1 MSRYTCS
8 PAEEAELQ
16 TLMAQARANA
26 WAFGISQGL
35 KAYLEQFAP
44 EERMQH
50 ILAISAELE
59 NQFELCHRLL
69 CIETGVNGAD
79 RKAQNQSGNL
89 SNRSISDF
97 L

>member
-1 MSRYTCS
+1 MRYTYS
-8 PAEEAELQ
+8 PAEDAELQ
-16 TLMAQARANA
+16 MIMAQARANA
-26 WAFGISQGL
+26 WAFGISQAL

-44 EERMQH
+44 EKRMQH

-59 NQFELCHRLL
+59 NQFELCNRLL
-69 CIETGVNGAD
+69 CIESGVHGTD
-79 RKAQNQSGNL
+79 RTAENQSGNL